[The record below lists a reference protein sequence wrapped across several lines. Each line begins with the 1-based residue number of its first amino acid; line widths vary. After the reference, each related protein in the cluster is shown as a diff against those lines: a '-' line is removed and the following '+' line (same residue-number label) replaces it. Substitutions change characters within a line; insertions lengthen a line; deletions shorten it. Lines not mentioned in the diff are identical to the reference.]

1 MSSVP
6 VVPPPPLPYKHCKTN
21 GRLTNLGTWTPP
33 LFLPPPPHTVKRRVI
48 SPLNKYLEQ
57 QCTLRRGLVV
67 AGGGEGEREDPFAR
81 TLQLSWLKNR
91 PSNLQKPE
99 KPNSRRES
107 SRLPPPSQENP
118 RSLWPKKQLSPG
130 RRAEAGSRLCL
141 CCSPPLPLPRPQI
154 RMETNAAMRWAGG
167 GGGRESS

>member
-6 VVPPPPLPYKHCKTN
+6 VAPPPPLPYKHCKTN

-33 LFLPPPPHTVKRRVI
+33 LLLPPPHIKRRVI

-81 TLQLSWLKNR
+81 TLQLSWLKNQ

-99 KPNSRRES
+99 KPNPRRES
-107 SRLPPPSQENP
+107 TRLPPPSQENP

-130 RRAEAGSRLCL
+130 WRAEAGFRLCL
-141 CCSPPLPLPRPQI
+141 CCPPPPLPHPPPLPLLWLKMLTI
-154 RMETNAAMRWAGG
+154 
-167 GGGRESS
+167 